1 MVYIFVMLFISHG
14 VKVQCTL
21 RQTECRFFREFDF
34 SCPWVTGISIKLSEM
49 TNGGMA
55 ESGC

>member
-1 MVYIFVMLFISHG
+1 MVYIFVMLFIS
-14 VKVQCTL
+14 VQCTL